1 MLWLKWTESYLKVCV
16 KEEGIQLSHFNV
28 TNWTNCRNKLNFVN
42 CIESEKNAVVLFA
55 EWFRMSFIAG
65 WQKLWWEIIS
75 LSQKFASRME
85 IINAVCFPTNAFIK
99 CLFLQMYPNVF
110 VNVSWAIQ
118 NSHLASK
125 IPLNIKLK
133 SNSIWFQSLT
143 LKWKLNVDEN
153 NNNIFVFHFKR
164 IHQRMAHESI
174 RFALRYASVS
184 LLTIQFSFFPFVWFF
199 FIIFYTFSLLS
210 GKVERTQNT
219 HHLVPKIT
227 IRCSKI
233 YGLNEERS
241 YFNVIFNGAN
251 GIWEPGGETI
261 QCNFL
266 FLLLVGTTIC
276 CHSKCISMKKKGI
289 TLICI
294 IFELSLHE

>member
-1 MLWLKWTESYLKVCV
+1 MSVPSNVSECICQCELSNTKLSFGIENTIEHQTEIKFHLIS
-16 KEEGIQLSHFNV
+16 I
-28 TNWTNCRNKLNFVN
+28 VN
-42 CIESEKNAVVLFA
+42 IKMKIECWRKQQQHLC
-55 EWFRMSFIAG
+55 
-65 WQKLWWEIIS
+65 IS
-75 LSQKFASRME
+75 LQT
-85 IINAVCFPTNAFIK
+85 NPPTNGTWIHKICIK
-99 CLFLQMYPNVF
+99 ICKCI
-110 VNVSWAIQ
+110 AID
-118 NSHLASK
+118 
-125 IPLNIKLK
+125 
-133 SNSIWFQSLT
+133 NSIL
-143 LKWKLNVDEN
+143 
-153 NNNIFVFHFKR
+153 
-164 IHQRMAHESI
+164 
-174 RFALRYASVS
+174 
-184 LLTIQFSFFPFVWFF
+184 FFPFRLIFF
-199 FIIFYTFSLLS
+199 FFFYTFSLLS